1 MMIIY
6 WRNNPVIVGLLSLH
20 SLEFFFAYL
29 VFLTAFGIVAMV
41 VSETSADEH
50 EFTATIGALVASI
63 INATWYTVSK
73 IYEKAVKSSVPAI
86 TVTDTDTG
94 ETFVLEGSFRGITWL
109 QRQMHRRQD
118 KHLLVVPDLP
128 GSQPVHVGNNQY
140 SRMPSEVYM
149 EQVVNRERYA
159 EEMTRKFCEKWKN
172 FNKKTPGN
180 CENDV
185 EVSASC
191 ESCITIVE

>member
-1 MMIIY
+1 
-6 WRNNPVIVGLLSLH
+6 
-20 SLEFFFAYL
+20 
-29 VFLTAFGIVAMV
+29 MV

-50 EFTATIGALVASI
+50 EFTATFGALVASI

-86 TVTDTDTG
+86 TVTDTDKR
-94 ETFVLEGSFRGITWL
+94 ETIVLEGPFRGKTWL
-109 QRQMHRRQD
+109 QRPMHRRQN
-118 KHLLVVPDLP
+118 KHLLVVPDIP

-140 SRMPSEVYM
+140 SRMPTEVYM
-149 EQVVNRERYA
+149 EQAVNRERYA
-159 EEMTRKFCEKWKN
+159 EEMIRKFCEKWKN
-172 FNKKTPGN
+172 FNKKSPRN